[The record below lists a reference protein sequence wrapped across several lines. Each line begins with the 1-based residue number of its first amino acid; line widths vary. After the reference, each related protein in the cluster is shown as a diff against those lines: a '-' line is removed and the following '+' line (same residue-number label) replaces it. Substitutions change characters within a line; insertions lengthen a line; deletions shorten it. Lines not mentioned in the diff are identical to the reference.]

1 MNKIYLIVVLIITII
16 LFSGCSDSKGPV
28 TFKDMGKQT
37 VEITD
42 SIIVYSSSKDITLWE
57 LYADRLKKYPK
68 DNIMYFSNIE
78 LKLMNKDGTL
88 ASTIYADSAIVND
101 EMHTVY
107 AEGNI
112 EIYSQDG
119 DIFGE
124 TITWDRN
131 KDEIFSEDSVKVN
144 HQGNVIQGSSFKSDS
159 RFEHVTLHRAS
170 AEGEVDESEVLW

>member
-1 MNKIYLIVVLIITII
+1 MNKIYLTVLLIIIF
-16 LFSGCSDSKGPV
+16 FSGCSDSKGPV

-42 SIIVYSSSKDITLWE
+42 SIIVYSSSKEITLWE
-57 LYADRLKKYPK
+57 LYADRLKKFPK

-78 LKLMNKDGTL
+78 LKLMKKDGTL

-101 EMHTVY
+101 EMKTVY
-107 AEGNI
+107 AQGNI
-112 EIYSQDG
+112 EIYSQEG

-131 KDEIFSEDSVKVN
+131 KDEIFSEDSVKVIQ
-144 HQGNVIQGSSFKSDS
+144 QGNEIQGSSFTSDS
-159 RFEHVTLHRAS
+159 HFEHVTLHRAS

>member
-1 MNKIYLIVVLIITII
+1 MNKIYLIIVLVTIF
-16 LFSGCSDSKGPV
+16 LSACSDSKGSV
-28 TFKDMGKQT
+28 TFKDMGKET

-57 LYADRLKKYPK
+57 LYAERLKKFPK
-68 DNIMYFSNIE
+68 DNLMYFSDIE

-88 ASTIYADSAIVND
+88 AATIFADSAIVND

-107 AEGNI
+107 AQGNI
-112 EIYSQDG
+112 EIYSQEG

-124 TITWDRN
+124 TITWDR
-131 KDEIFSEDSVKVN
+131 KKEEIFSEDSVKVI
-144 HQGNVIQGSSFKSDS
+144 HQGNVIQGTSFKSDS
-159 RFEHVTLHRAS
+159 RFEHVTLHRAT